1 MLSDEKIK
9 KIADEGIAEGKTYSP
24 YAWHYVGEDTAHEI
38 ICSAIRKALQ
48 QSDEVDNSRPH
59 NPDSWTE
66 CEFCGLI
73 HDPKLTRCHLS

>member
-1 MLSDEKIK
+1 MSTITIEKVK
-9 KIADEGIAEGKTYSP
+9 
-24 YAWHYVGEDTAHEI
+24 EI
-38 ICSAIRKALQ
+38 IEETCGVNINDTQAKNLIDGWNEIFGFESTE